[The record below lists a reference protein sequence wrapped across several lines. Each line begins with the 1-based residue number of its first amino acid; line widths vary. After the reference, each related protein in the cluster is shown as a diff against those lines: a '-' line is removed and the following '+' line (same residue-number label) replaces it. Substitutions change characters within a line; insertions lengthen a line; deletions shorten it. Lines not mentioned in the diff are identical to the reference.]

1 LYANQQISTGGGP
14 WIRRTRGGAAIV
26 KRSGGTH
33 LFRPLTQLSK
43 MAYLSLFIG
52 CTNGETVNVP
62 PGNNGG
68 DTSANVGGSIGS
80 GGATGAA
87 TTVASLGGDSAT
99 GSAGNGQG
107 GAKAATGGANAAGG
121 AVAIGGGSAQSTAAA
136 KAVGLTWA
144 KGAGSNDSSEIDVLP
159 LAGAAPILASR
170 ITLSYCGAG
179 AGQIIQKTD
188 LKFDQAALICPSNVS
203 TGDCTY
209 GSSVQFTP
217 SITVTGTA
225 RDCCYEISLGTVAKS
240 LVDGTG
246 GMVKL
251 VYRIDQNGVG
261 INYTYE
267 STWTVLVDGVA
278 SMHCTLGE
286 WSAAANAKV
295 TCS

>member
-1 LYANQQISTGGGP
+1 MDSTTP
-14 WIRRTRGGAAIV
+14 WGSCYSQHSGGAQ
-26 KRSGGTH
+26 
-33 LFRPLTQLSK
+33 LFRPLTQLTR
-43 MAYLSLFIG
+43 MAYLSLFVG
-52 CTNGETVNVP
+52 CTSGETVNAP

-68 DTSANVGGSIGS
+68 DTSANVGGSVGT
-80 GGATGAA
+80 GGDTSAS
-87 TTVASLGGDSAT
+87 TTQASLGGDSAT
-99 GSAGNGQG
+99 GGAGNSQG
-107 GAKAATGGANAAGG
+107 GTKAATGGANAAGG
-121 AVAIGGGSAQSTAAA
+121 GVAAGGASAAATAAA
-136 KAVGLTWA
+136 KTVGLTWV
-144 KGAGSNDSSEIDVLP
+144 KGAGSNDSSEVDVLP

-217 SITVTGTA
+217 SINVTGTA
-225 RDCCYEISLGTVAKS
+225 RDCCYDISLGTVAKS

-267 STWTVLVDGVA
+267 STWTVFVDGVA
-278 SMHCTLGE
+278 SMQCTLGE
-286 WSAAANAKV
+286 WSATATAKV